1 MQALA
6 YAQRGWPVFPC
17 WPGQKNPM
25 TDHGFKDATTDPA
38 RIRAWWA
45 AQPDANV
52 AIATGAPGPDVLDVD
67 VRPEGNGFAAY
78 NRLKRAGLLYGASA
92 LVRTRAGGLHAYYAG
107 TAQTCGKL
115 PRHFL
120 DFKAAG
126 GYVIAPPSFVEAD
139 DRGPAGF
146 YELLGHRPERA
157 RINWQA
163 AKRLLDPPQARQP
176 RFVQPRRH
184 SNGNAESFDGVI
196 RYLSGLKDGD
206 QRWKQLYWG
215 ACTAAR
221 MVAAG
226 KLDKP
231 AARKALMAAAQA
243 NGFTDDHGEKQAIC
257 KIDRGL
263 RDGAR

>member
-17 WPGQKNPM
+17 WPRQKNPV
-25 TDHGFKDATTDPA
+25 TEHGFKDATTDPGQ
-38 RIRAWWA
+38 IWTWWA
-45 AQPDANV
+45 AQPGANV
-52 AIATGAPGPDVLDVD
+52 AIATGVPGPDVLDVD
-67 VRPEGNGFAAY
+67 VRPEGSGFAAY
-78 NRLKRAGLLYGASA
+78 GRLKAAGLLAGASA

-107 TAQTCGKL
+107 TSQTCGKL
-115 PRHFL
+115 ARHFL

-163 AKRLLDPPQARQP
+163 VKRLLDPPQVEQP
-176 RFVQPRRH
+176 RFGQPRRH

-196 RYLSGLKDGD
+196 RYLSRLKDGD
-206 QRWKQLYWG
+206 ERWKKLYAG
-215 ACTAAR
+215 ACNAARRIAAGELSEAEARQALMTAAR
-221 MVAAG
+221 V
-226 KLDKP
+226 
-231 AARKALMAAAQA
+231 
-243 NGFTDDHGEKQAIC
+243 NGFIDDHGEHQAVA

-263 RDGAR
+263 KDGAR